1 MKKYKSLLF
10 DLDGT
15 ITDSSEGII
24 NSIVYAL
31 EKMDVTITD
40 RDVLKKFVGPP
51 LMDSYKKYFGF
62 TNKEAELGLKLFREY
77 FTEKGIYENRLF
89 DGMDNLLQD
98 LCRSGY
104 ELVLATSKPIHFA
117 ERILEYFDIK
127 KYFSYIS
134 ACPIDEANTTK
145 IDVMKSA
152 LKMTSSN
159 NKEEILMI
167 GDTSFDINGAK
178 ICGIDSMG
186 VLYGTDSAEELKN
199 ATYLA
204 KDVEEIRSILI
215 EN

>member
-40 RDVLKKFVGPP
+40 KDILKKFVGPP

-62 TNKEAELGLKLFREY
+62 TDKEAELGLKLFREY
-77 FTEKGIYENRLF
+77 FAQKGIFENRLF
-89 DGMDNLLQD
+89 DGMNTLLPD
-98 LCRSGY
+98 LYKSGY
-104 ELVLATSKPIHFA
+104 ELILATSKPVHFA
-117 ERILEYFDIK
+117 NQILKHFEID
-127 KYFSYIS
+127 KYFSYVS

-145 IDVMKSA
+145 LDIIKWA
-152 LKMTSSN
+152 LEHTCTK
-159 NKEEILMI
+159 NKDEILMV
-167 GDTSFDINGAK
+167 GDTQFDINGA
-178 ICGIDSMG
+178 IRCGINSLG
-186 VLYGTDSAEELKN
+186 VTYGTDSAEELKK

-204 KDVEEIRSILI
+204 DNVEEIRQILL
-215 EN
+215 

>member
-1 MKKYKSLLF
+1 MKKYKSLFF

-40 RDVLKKFVGPP
+40 KSVLKKFVGPP
-51 LMDSYKKYFGF
+51 LMDSYKKYFAF

-89 DGMDNLLQD
+89 DGMDNLLHD
-98 LCRSGY
+98 LYINGY

-117 ERILEYFDIK
+117 ERILEYFNIK
-127 KYFSYIS
+127 KYFTHIS

-145 IDVMKSA
+145 LDVIKSA
-152 LKMTSSN
+152 LEMTSVK

-167 GDTSFDINGAK
+167 GDTVFDVTGAK
-178 ICGIDSMG
+178 ICGIDSLG
-186 VLYGTDSAEELKN
+186 VLYGTDSAEELKKS
-199 ATYLA
+199 TYLA
-204 KDVEEIRSILI
+204 KDVEEIRTILL
-215 EN
+215 